1 MSHEIRTPMNAVM
14 GMTNLLIEKNPRI
27 DQFSYLD
34 GIKKSSDNLLHIIND
49 ILDLSKIE
57 VGKMEL
63 EQIDFS
69 VRDMVEQ
76 VKQTLYYK
84 AEEKGLELITNI
96 DSYIPDV
103 LIGDPTRI
111 NQVLIKCQK

>member
-1 MSHEIRTPMNAVM
+1 
-14 GMTNLLIEKNPRI
+14 
-27 DQFSYLD
+27 
-34 GIKKSSDNLLHIIND
+34 
-49 ILDLSKIE
+49 
-57 VGKMEL
+57 MEL

-103 LIGDPTRI
+103 LIGDPTRL
-111 NQVLIKCQK
+111 NQVLLNLAGNAIKFTEKGVWKLKFKVPEI